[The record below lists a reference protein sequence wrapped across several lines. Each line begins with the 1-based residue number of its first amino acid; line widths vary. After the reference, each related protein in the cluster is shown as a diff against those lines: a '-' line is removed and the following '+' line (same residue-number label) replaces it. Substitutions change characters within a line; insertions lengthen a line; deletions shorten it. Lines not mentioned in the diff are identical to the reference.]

1 MKKMS
6 FKHLFRHWFILTLMI
21 ILLVGGSI
29 TSVFADTTYDEV
41 YDFKPADSTVSYGT
55 LDEACA
61 AMTKPSGETLKVY
74 LGKIEGTIWASEY
87 EDDGETKQYIEVK
100 FGEGGTYE
108 ITRMHD
114 GTTPT
119 SVPTVTTTPSPDS
132 NKSGTSQAVDAIN
145 QIKQNMN
152 IHADLNAA
160 AGTLEPLVEV
170 VNTIVGALATAIL
183 ILVGLFTAIDVLYL
197 EVPAFHNTMDQKGME
212 KGTTNK
218 SGGVKHKLISEDASQ
233 AYEEASK
240 DGKNPLII
248 YLKKRIVAYVA
259 VAIVLYML
267 LSGNLSL
274 IVEVVLKMLN
284 GIFGWVEEYS
294 QTIPTT

>member
-6 FKHLFRHWFILTLMI
+6 FKHLFRHWFVFTLI
-21 ILLVGGSI
+21 IVLLIGGSI
-29 TSVFADTTYDEV
+29 TSVFAADTTV
-41 YDFKPADSTVSYGT
+41 YDAEYAFKYDSSHIYET
-55 LDEACA
+55 LDEVCKALV
-61 AMTKPSGETLKVY
+61 KPSGEKITVK
-74 LGKIEGTIWASEY
+74 LGKLDSSSFEVVKDA
-87 EDDGETKQYIEVK
+87 DGNELYIEVT